1 MGSRRLQAENPEE
14 EKEEEQIHENRR
26 PRSSSSS
33 RSPYRSADDD
43 VDEDVKN
50 TSGYIIGKAVN
61 TAITRGPKSPVL
73 RGALR
78 SFGNV
83 TKSMAGAT
91 AVLAGIAG
99 GMAVIGL
106 SAVAAIGGAIS
117 LLASYRPEGE
127 PLNEETKQSYRVA
140 LRKLTSLYERLQKNV
155 EQRDKLFQRIE
166 KQISKSTDPSKD
178 AKIKSTAD
186 QITKKTIDQIK
197 IGSEMIKIMNNHG
210 EKIID
215 TVHST
220 AKSKNKAN
228 DYLDAMVGSAKMAAK
243 GALTTKEDLANKKLS
258 ENASLDIDD
267 IFITEIVNTKDK
279 DMGTDIKEE
288 SGDDK
293 KVAGDIIGK
302 AVKDAVAK
310 GPKPSLLRGTL
321 RKFGKVAKWTGVAA
335 GGLAAY
341 AGVTAAIG
349 LAALGA
355 LGSAINL
362 MASYRPDEEEGGES
376 LNEETRSKQKAAM
389 KRLKKLYDQLQK
401 NLKERDKLFD
411 ETERAV
417 SKFASASRAYN
428 DPKINKLTSQ
438 ITKKTVEQITIG
450 SQMIEL
456 MNDHGDDIVE
466 AIRANAKSSSKAD
479 EYIDMMVGSAKI
491 AAKGG
496 LTSKEEY
503 ASKKLSE
510 NTHFDAE
517 EDFISINEE
526 HTEDKYNINI
536 FECVADILKKESEM
550 NKEELKKEL
559 NRRMES
565 ALQSRKESIVSKVY
579 DNEK

>member
-14 EKEEEQIHENRR
+14 EEQIHENRR
-26 PRSSSSS
+26 PSS
-33 RSPYRSADDD
+33 RSPYRNTDDD

-215 TVHST
+215 TVHSN

-258 ENASLDIDD
+258 ENTSLDIDD

-288 SGDDK
+288 SGDNK

-362 MASYRPDEEEGGES
+362 MASYRPDEEGSES
-376 LNEETRSKQKAAM
+376 LNEETRGKQKAAM

-503 ASKKLSE
+503 AAKKLSE

-536 FECVADILKKESEM
+536 YECVADILKKESEI

-579 DNEK
+579 NNEK